1 MYSVLGVVS
10 NGGSKVVRVAL
21 VLHHNALLLA
31 HKTRSIFSTRQLP
44 NFNTSRDLVTH
55 VFPHLIPT
63 CVHSVCPL
71 EFYFVLIGRLDHLG
85 RSFTPQLKGNF
96 YPWLSVCNF
105 YILTELIDL
114 CLHVHP
120 SRILDLSLVIKK
132 AWFSP
137 PTFS

>member
-1 MYSVLGVVS
+1 MFSRINPYMCSLCVS
-10 NGGSKVVRVAL
+10 SG
-21 VLHHNALLLA
+21 
-31 HKTRSIFSTRQLP
+31 I
-44 NFNTSRDLVTH
+44 
-55 VFPHLIPT
+55 
-63 CVHSVCPL
+63 
-71 EFYFVLIGRLDHLG
+71 YFVLIGRLDHLG

-120 SRILDLSLVIKK
+120 SRILDLYLVIKK